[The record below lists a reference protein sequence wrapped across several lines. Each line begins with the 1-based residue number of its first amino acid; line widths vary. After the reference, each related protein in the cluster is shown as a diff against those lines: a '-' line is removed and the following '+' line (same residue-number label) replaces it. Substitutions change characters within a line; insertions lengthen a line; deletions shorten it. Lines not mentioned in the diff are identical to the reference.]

1 MRGFTKNKAAKL
13 HLDDFAQEAIIQV
26 HARIDSYLF
35 QSRFLTWAQSIAVNI
50 ALTEIRRARW
60 KDCSLD
66 DLEKG
71 ARETFRTPDTGASGS
86 DPYIKKMLTRAINE
100 SLSAKQQTAIYSL
113 LADVP
118 LDQIAATLNLNR
130 NALYKLLHDSRRR
143 LKRHL
148 TVLGLTK
155 EIAMEAF
162 KP

>member
-26 HARIDSYLF
+26 HARIDSYQF

-60 KDCSLD
+60 KDCSLE
-66 DLEKG
+66 DLERG
-71 ARETFRTPDTGASGS
+71 ARETFATPDTRVSGS
-86 DPYIKKMLTRAINE
+86 DTGILQMLNRAINE

-113 LADVP
+113 LAGVP
-118 LDQIAATLNLNR
+118 LDQIARTLNLNR

-143 LKRHL
+143 LKQQL
-148 TVLGLTK
+148 SLLGFTK

-162 KP
+162 KS